1 MDDLTHVLAGTLIA
15 RANPSKKRGLVLACV
30 CGALIPDIDVV
41 LAFFNRHLYITEH
54 RGFTHSW
61 IGLLPMAFLAAWV
74 TWLIVRKKKESASF
88 KTLFGMALVGI
99 VSHELLDWCTS
110 WGTMLLWPNRREFA
124 LDYLFIIDLW
134 YMGLL
139 ALSLVLGAFF
149 RKRRVIISLVGIVL
163 SVSYIGLT
171 AYEHHQAVQ
180 VAVKDRPQGKST
192 ALPEPFSPFRWSV
205 FNRQD
210 GIVRN
215 AHLDFLKV
223 SSLCLGGFGKNRL

>member
-15 RANPSKKRGLVLACV
+15 RANPSKKRGLVLASCV

-88 KTLFGMALVGI
+88 KTLFGMALVEI

-124 LDYLFIIDLW
+124 CSTTYSSSTCGTWVFWPYPLSWRFFSEKACDYLSGGNRVVGFVHWFD
-134 YMGLL
+134 GL
-139 ALSLVLGAFF
+139 
-149 RKRRVIISLVGIVL
+149 
-163 SVSYIGLT
+163 
-171 AYEHHQAVQ
+171 
-180 VAVKDRPQGKST
+180 
-192 ALPEPFSPFRWSV
+192 
-205 FNRQD
+205 
-210 GIVRN
+210 
-215 AHLDFLKV
+215 
-223 SSLCLGGFGKNRL
+223 